1 MPLQYTY
8 SFTELIEPFLMKV
21 LLNVTVNYVVAELV
35 ERSNFLGFVGVIT
48 GIAVV
53 TNRFG
58 FRLRLEYFSDLRQL
72 GGLLQVDIDES

>member
-1 MPLQYTY
+1 MALQYTY
-8 SFTELIEPFLMKV
+8 NFTELIEPFLMKV

-48 GIAVV
+48 GITVF
-53 TNRFG
+53 TNLFG

-72 GGLLQVDIDES
+72 GGLFQVDIDES

>member
-1 MPLQYTY
+1 MALQYTY
-8 SFTELIEPFLMKV
+8 SFAELIEPFLMKV